1 MIAAIHFRTT
11 ILPGH
16 RIEVT
21 APELPEG
28 RTATVFVVLDEA
40 TSEKRLLRE
49 VLGDYP
55 GGEVFQTA
63 EQVDAYL
70 KTEREAWE

>member
-1 MIAAIHFRTT
+1 MPTDRRPA
-11 ILPGH
+11 
-16 RIEVT
+16 EV
-21 APELPEG
+21 EEQ
-28 RTATVFVVLDEA
+28 
-40 TSEKRLLRE
+40 EKRPLSE

-70 KTEREAWE
+70 EEERESWE